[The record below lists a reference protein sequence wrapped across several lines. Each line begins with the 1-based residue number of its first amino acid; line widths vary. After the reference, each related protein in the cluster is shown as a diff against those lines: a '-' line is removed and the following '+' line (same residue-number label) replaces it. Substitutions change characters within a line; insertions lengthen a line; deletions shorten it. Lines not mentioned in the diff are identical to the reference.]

1 MTFAPDRPSY
11 LRYLALLGFL
21 VLATVGGAVLHPV
34 VALAP
39 ALAVG
44 VLWVVVKVPLRYPV
58 LGLTYLV
65 LAVDF
70 VPERPQSGFWPS
82 PLFPI
87 GELLFTQLSAI
98 TKIGALRF
106 PLVDLLIMGLL
117 GIALYRRMTKSTID
131 PPVLPMPR
139 PLIAVVA
146 LSFFAIMFMEVR
158 GVMRGGDFR
167 NSLWQWHQAAMLP
180 FIVAIYHYA
189 MRGPEDWPIFARTVI
204 AAGLTKAAV
213 SVYFGAIVVPAMG
226 VFVEYTTCHSDS
238 MTFNFALLVATMRF
252 MEKPKGAHAL
262 RGLLL
267 ILCIFMGMFY
277 NDRRLA
283 YVSFVGCL
291 LAGYLITPW
300 PAIKRTFTR
309 ALVLLAPLMVVYFA
323 VGWNARGGAFA
334 PVHKVRSL
342 IDGEGGEGNLD
353 YRDIENLDLI
363 ATWSQFPVLG
373 TGYGHEF
380 LEPIPLPNIAFV
392 FPTYRFHPHNSLL
405 GLLAFGGFAG
415 YTGIWMFLTVTLY
428 LAVRAYHRSN
438 ISEHRAASMVIV
450 GAVICYINQVFGD
463 MGIISYICTFLLSLC
478 VVVSGKLAVFTG
490 AWPMPKSTLVPS
502 APAAPVPP
510 PGAISYP
517 NAEEAPAPNVA
528 KTG

>member
-1 MTFAPDRPSY
+1 MTYAPDRPSY
-11 LRYLALLGFL
+11 LRFVALLGFL
-21 VLATVGGAVLHPV
+21 VLATVGGALLHPV

-39 ALAVG
+39 VLLVA
-44 VLWVVVKVPLRYPV
+44 VLWLVVKVPIRYPV
-58 LGLTYLV
+58 MIVTYLV
-65 LAVDF
+65 LAVDY

-82 PLFPI
+82 PLHPL
-87 GELLFTQLSAI
+87 GELLFAQLSYI

-106 PLVDLLIMGLL
+106 PLVDVLIVGLL
-117 GIALYRRMTKSTID
+117 GLAMYRRVTKSKID
-131 PPVLPMPR
+131 PPALPMPR

-146 LSFFAIMFMEVR
+146 LSLIAILFMEVR
-158 GVMRGGDFR
+158 GVMRGGDFK
-167 NSLWQWHQAAMLP
+167 NSLWQWHQAAMMP
-180 FIVAIYHYA
+180 FIVAMFHYA

-204 AAGLTKAAV
+204 AAGLTKAAI
-213 SVYFGAIVVPAMG
+213 SVYFGAIVVPSMG

-238 MTFNFALLVATMRF
+238 MTFNFCLLVATMRF
-252 MEKPKGAHAL
+252 LEKPKGAHAL

-267 ILCIFMGMFY
+267 MFCIFMGMVY

-309 ALVLLAPLMVVYFA
+309 GLVLLAPLMLVYFA

-353 YRDIENLDLI
+353 YRDIENLDVI
-363 ATWSQFPVLG
+363 ATWTQFPLLG

-392 FPTYRFHPHNSLL
+392 FPQYRYHPHNSLL
-405 GLLAFGGFAG
+405 GLFAFGGMVG
-415 YTGIWMFLTVTLY
+415 YTGVWMYLVVTIF
-428 LAVRAYHRSN
+428 LAVRAYHRSHVA
-438 ISEHRAASMVIV
+438 EHRAAGLIIV
-450 GAVICYINQVFGD
+450 GSVICYINQVFGD
-463 MGIISYICTFLLSLC
+463 MGIISYICTFVVSLC
-478 VVVSGKLAVFTG
+478 VVTSGKLAVATG
-490 AWPMPKSTLVPS
+490 AWPMPHTALVPP
-502 APAAPVPP
+502 APSAPVPP
-510 PGAISYP
+510 PGAIIHTNP
-517 NAEEAPAPNVA
+517 EDTQAPALA
-528 KTG
+528 KHG